1 MLKKTLMGAVM
12 EWTDITRL
20 NSLIKATEADGTKL
34 EEIGVS
40 SEGRPLY
47 GITIGDSSAPY
58 TVVIIAGC
66 HASEIIGPLAA
77 VSMLHRLTQPSFPR
91 VKFGIVP
98 VADPDSLSRNASEL
112 PSKPTL
118 RDLLRLN
125 HCRDLEGYFT
135 TDTYPECIAIR
146 QWLQQFSC
154 IDAYFSL
161 HSAGLISPGLFFYI
175 GQGANPHYIEQVIN
189 SLTTALPE
197 DISLLSHD
205 PTGLSK
211 IVISPGFFELSIADG
226 NLENQPFPG
235 SSLAFVYKYFQPQF
249 MGVTELPL
257 GVCPGLKNADLS
269 AIEQYNRELQQTG
282 LITYP
287 FREISLTMQLSI
299 METFI
304 VSVVQCVTAI
314 HT

>member
-1 MLKKTLMGAVM
+1 MLKKNLMGAVM

-40 SEGRPLY
+40 GEGRPLY

-66 HASEIIGPLAA
+66 HANEIIGPLAA
-77 VSMLHRLTQPSFPR
+77 VSMLHRLTQQLFPT

-118 RDLLRLN
+118 CDLLRLN
-125 HCRDLEGYFT
+125 HCRDLEGYFI

-146 QWLQQFSC
+146 QWLQRFAR

-161 HSAGLISPGLFFYI
+161 HSAGVISPGLFFYI
-175 GQGANPHYIEQVIN
+175 GQGVNPSYIEPVAN
-189 SLTTALPE
+189 SIATVLPK
-197 DISLLSHD
+197 DLPLLSHD
-205 PTGLSK
+205 PTGLSQ
-211 IVISPGFFELSIADG
+211 VALSPGFFELSIANG
-226 NLENQPFPG
+226 NVGNRKSPG
-235 SSLAFVYKYFQPQF
+235 SSLAFVAQHFQPQF
-249 MGVTELPL
+249 MGATELPL
-257 GVCPGLKNADLS
+257 AVCPALKNGSLL
-269 AIEQYNRELQQTG
+269 AIEQYNREFQQTC
-282 LITYP
+282 LAQYP
-287 FREISLTMQLSI
+287 FREIDLTMQLSI
-299 METFI
+299 MQAFI
-304 VSVVQCVTAI
+304 VSVAQCVTVI